1 MAIGERLK
9 AVRDRDGLTREA
21 MASKLGVHKNT
32 LGSYETGKSL
42 PDSGVLNKLLD
53 IHPEI
58 NPVWLLTGKAE
69 MERGNAL
76 PPPPVTATDSQTAC
90 TPLDA
95 EAEELLR
102 LLKRYG
108 NKALVEDVKKRLMNI
123 KQATEVE

>member
-1 MAIGERLK
+1 M
-9 AVRDRDGLTREA
+9 
-21 MASKLGVHKNT
+21 
-32 LGSYETGKSL
+32 
-42 PDSGVLNKLLD
+42 LNKLLD